1 MEPSFSVVRSNL
13 GRALRRE
20 AEKFRGRG
28 QRAEAK
34 TLAAEADTVESAGP
48 GGPGATPGRCPR
60 GAPAEPLGRLPGHV
74 ICPLVLTVFSW
85 YSLSNFQD
93 PSHATQA

>member
-20 AEKFRGRG
+20 AETFRGRG

-34 TLAAEADTVESAGP
+34 TLEAEADTVQGAGP
-48 GGPGATPGRCPR
+48 GGPGATPGR
-60 GAPAEPLGRLPGHV
+60 
-74 ICPLVLTVFSW
+74 
-85 YSLSNFQD
+85 
-93 PSHATQA
+93 